1 MTIEDKLMMKGWKC
15 MKQKQMSSF
24 LQVEMARLCPRLD
37 MEMGLTIFCG
47 GGGLFVLEKY
57 DQFYNSTKQSAV
69 TGVNLYEPVALY
81 HSGDGYRVFLWL
93 ESYIQLISTKKF
105 IPRFIDIVCE
115 RNYQK
120 ELRKAFGPFYNISE
134 DDLLLQELGK
144 AQKEKDNA
152 AYILESL
159 QELKELMSM
168 DGRLFREITRKEI
181 EWRV

>member
-15 MKQKQMSSF
+15 MKQTSSF
-24 LQVEMARLCPRLD
+24 LQVEMDRLCLRLD
-37 MEMGLTIFCG
+37 MKMGLTIFCG

-81 HSGDGYRVFLWL
+81 HSGDGYRAFLWL

-105 IPRFIDIVCE
+105 IPSFIDIVCE

-134 DDLLLQELGK
+134 GVLLLQGLGK
-144 AQKEKDNA
+144 EQEEKDNA
-152 AYILESL
+152 TYILESL

-168 DGRLFREITRKEI
+168 ASRYMPINLREQI
-181 EWRV
+181 E